1 MTTTT
6 TTSAS
11 TSTTIYRT
19 CICVMLSTNDLSMPS
34 KTALRGS
41 AASHNPFSIHKGMGR
56 GLWANSLTIP

>member
-19 CICVMLSTNDLSMPS
+19 CICVILSTNDLSMPS

-41 AASHNPFSIHKGMGR
+41 AASHNPFSIHKGMGK
-56 GLWANSLTIP
+56 GLV